1 MGPRGWLTNS
11 SKWTVIVRITN
22 IEPGVGEAPGPHTV
36 RDDDACTYHVIES
49 ADGTPLLHLQA
60 SMGGGK
66 AVFSMQFDRD
76 SAGRLFEIFSDADV
90 LSRLTLDWQHIDAD
104 GFERL
109 IARLLEL
116 SGAYTKINRLMNV
129 NAPDCG
135 RDIEAFLQVSDGLGA
150 ETLERLIVQAKH
162 WPERGVSASEIADLV
177 HTKMPLWEGEPVRRL
192 TIATSGSFTRDAI
205 HWTEVHNGAAHR
217 PTITLWSSS
226 ELERMLSRWPTLAAE
241 FGLITPRP
249 DPPSFTPS

>member
-1 MGPRGWLTNS
+1 M
-11 SKWTVIVRITN
+11 RITN
-22 IEPGVGEAPGPHTV
+22 IEPGVGAAPRPHTV
-36 RDDDACTYHVIES
+36 RDEDVCTYRVIES
-49 ADGTPLLHLQA
+49 ADGTPLLHLQVSTA
-60 SMGGGK
+60 GGK
-66 AVFSMQFDRD
+66 ASFSVQFDRD

-90 LSRLTLDWQHIDAD
+90 LSRLTLDWQRIDAD

-135 RDIEAFLQVSDGLGA
+135 RDIEAFLQVSDGLGV

-162 WPERGVSASEIADLV
+162 WPGRGVSASEIADLV
-177 HTKMPLWEGEPVRRL
+177 HTKMPQWEGEPVRRL
-192 TIATSGSFTRDAI
+192 TIATSGSFTRDAV
-205 HWTEVHNGAAHR
+205 HWTEAHNRAAHR

-226 ELERMLSRWPTLAAE
+226 ELERMLRRWPTLAAE
-241 FGLITPRP
+241 FGLITSRP
-249 DPPSFTPS
+249 DRSPLTSS